1 MARAPFA
8 FRENGA
14 ARWCEE
20 ASRSGS
26 TAVIVAT
33 AALWY
38 PYVNGDTEG
47 TEMTSNGYLLQT
59 VDLRVSR
66 ENREIL
72 RGVNLVIQPNAVHAV
87 LGLNGSGKSTL
98 AYTLAGSGGYTPSRG
113 QILFEGRDIVP
124 LGISERGKLGIT
136 LAWQEPARFE
146 GLTVERYLGLGMRE
160 PDHQRVEEALEAVA
174 LDRSYLQRY
183 VDDTLSGG
191 ERKRVELAAV
201 YAMRPKLAILDEPDS
216 GIDTLSLND
225 IAQLIHRMATEGT
238 SVLLISHRH
247 EVVAIAD
254 VASLICEGVIVQTAD
269 PTTVCDRYACCC
281 RPCDRVAPVESEAEY
296 ERL

>member
-1 MARAPFA
+1 
-8 FRENGA
+8 
-14 ARWCEE
+14 
-20 ASRSGS
+20 
-26 TAVIVAT
+26 
-33 AALWY
+33 
-38 PYVNGDTEG
+38 
-47 TEMTSNGYLLQT
+47 MTSNGYLLKT

-66 ENREIL
+66 EDREIL
-72 RGVNLVIQPNAVHAV
+72 RGVNLVVHPNSVHAV

-98 AYTLAGSGGYTPSRG
+98 AYSLIGSAGYAPSHG
-113 QILFEGRDIVP
+113 QILFEGHDVTS
-124 LGISERGKLGIT
+124 LSISERGKLGMT

-160 PDHQRVEEALEAVA
+160 PDPQRIGAALEAVD
-174 LDRSYLQRY
+174 LDSTYRTRM
-183 VDDTLSGG
+183 VDESLSGG

-238 SVLLISHRH
+238 SVLLISHRD

-254 VASLICEGVIVQTAD
+254 VASLICEGVIVQTGD
-269 PTTVCDRYACCC
+269 PASVCDRYSCCC
-281 RPCDRVAPVESEAEY
+281 RPCDHVAPVESEAEY

>member
-1 MARAPFA
+1 
-8 FRENGA
+8 
-14 ARWCEE
+14 
-20 ASRSGS
+20 
-26 TAVIVAT
+26 
-33 AALWY
+33 
-38 PYVNGDTEG
+38 
-47 TEMTSNGYLLQT
+47 MTDNGYLLQT
-59 VDLRVSR
+59 IDLRVRR
-66 ENREIL
+66 EEREIL
-72 RGVNLVIQPNAVHAV
+72 RGVNLIVEPNTVHAV

-98 AYTLAGSGGYTPSRG
+98 AYSLIGSAGYAPSRG
-113 QILFEGRDIVP
+113 QILFDGTDITH
-124 LGISERGKLGIT
+124 LSISERARLGIT

-146 GLTVERYLGLGMRE
+146 GLTVERYLGLGMPE
-160 PDHQRVEEALEAVA
+160 PDSARIGAALEAVDLERA
-174 LDRSYLQRY
+174 YLQRN
-183 VDDTLSGG
+183 VDESLSGG

-238 SVLLISHRH
+238 SVLLISHRD

-269 PTTVCDRYACCC
+269 PTSVCDRYSCCC
-281 RPCDRVAPVESEAEY
+281 RPCDHVAPVESEAEY